1 MNFPN
6 TATAGDPRRD
16 RTQLDVGV
24 QTASAPA
31 GAVSWA
37 SILAGAAG
45 AAALSLI
52 LLMLGTGLGLSSV
65 SPWAHEGINRTT
77 FGVTTILWVTFT
89 QLVASGMGGYLAG
102 RLRTKWVDTQRD
114 EVFFRDTAHGFLAWA
129 VSSLVTAALLTSAMG
144 AIANSGLQASASV
157 AGGVATTAA
166 AGTVAAVAG
175 TDASKSEGPLAY
187 FIDTLF
193 RRDGDALT
201 TAASPAMPAPL
212 SEVSRIFMAT
222 LQTGALPPQ
231 DVRYVGQLVA
241 QRTGLSQPEA
251 EKRVTDAYARAQ
263 TNLRDAQTAM
273 TQTAD
278 TARKTS
284 AYVALWLF
292 ISLLSGAFAAS
303 LAATLG
309 GRAGQS

>member
-1 MNFPN
+1 MNLPN
-6 TATAGDPRRD
+6 TATVDDPRRD
-16 RTQLDVGV
+16 RP
-24 QTASAPA
+24 ASASA

-37 SILAGAAG
+37 SIFAGAAG

-65 SPWAHEGINRTT
+65 SPWAHEGINRTA
-77 FGVTTILWVTFT
+77 FGVSTILWVTFT

-166 AGTVAAVAG
+166 AGTAVAVAG
-175 TDASKSEGPLAY
+175 TDANKSEGPLAY

-193 RRDGDALT
+193 RRDGDALK

-222 LQTGALPPQ
+222 LQTGTLPPQ

-241 QRTGLSQPEA
+241 QRTGLPQAEA
-251 EKRVTDAYARAQ
+251 EKRVTDTYARAQ
-263 TNLRDAQTAM
+263 TSLRDAQTTM
-273 TQTAD
+273 TRAAD

-284 AYVALWLF
+284 AYVSLWLF

-309 GRAGQS
+309 GSQRDT

>member
-1 MNFPN
+1 MNFPD
-6 TATAGDPRRD
+6 TATVDTPRRD
-16 RTQLDVGV
+16 RP
-24 QTASAPA
+24 ASASASASA

-37 SILAGAAG
+37 SILAGATG

-65 SPWAHEGINRTT
+65 SPWAHAGINRTA
-77 FGVTTILWVTFT
+77 FGVSTILWVTFT

-144 AIANSGLQASASV
+144 AMTNRGVQAVASV
-157 AGGVATTAA
+157 VVA
-166 AGTVAAVAG
+166 
-175 TDASKSEGPLAY
+175 DASKSEGPQAY

-193 RRDGDALT
+193 RRDGDALK
-201 TAASPAMPAPL
+201 TAAPPATPAPL

-222 LQTGALPPQ
+222 LQTGTLPPQ

-241 QRTGLSQPEA
+241 QRTGLPQPEA
-251 EKRVTDAYARAQ
+251 EKRVTDTYARAQ
-263 TNLRDAQTAM
+263 THLRDAQTAM
-273 TQTAD
+273 TQAAD

-284 AYVALWLF
+284 AYVSLWLF

-309 GRAGQS
+309 GRQRDT